1 MTQATLKDTK
11 KFDTKE
17 VYVCLDFVVD
27 NLLKK
32 VLATIII
39 YRSEYVN
46 LCLRKHKFFKST
58 YLFITEVLLG
68 FK

>member
-46 LCLRKHKFFKST
+46 LCLRKHIESGTIFLNPRICS
-58 YLFITEVLLG
+58 
-68 FK
+68 